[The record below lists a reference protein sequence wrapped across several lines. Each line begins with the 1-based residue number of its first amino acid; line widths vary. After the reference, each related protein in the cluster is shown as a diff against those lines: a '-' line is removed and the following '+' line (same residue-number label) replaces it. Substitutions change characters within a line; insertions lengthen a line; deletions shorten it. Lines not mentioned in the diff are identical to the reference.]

1 MGKKVATLFGKWDES
16 IHYVNGDGSGKPNPS
31 DASLLWKSS
40 KPPNV
45 TRYNLTSFAIT
56 LNELTPG
63 LQVDMITSYVS
74 YAFSFSSYASLIVF
88 YSFVWSRVFDH
99 GLRRSYHPRIPGS
112 GRTSG
117 IWRMENMKRQMQRNS
132 GWRKGKEWYVWHL
145 SLSFWSHA
153 HRHSYM
159 PASMADILL
168 AGFKLYVW
176 KVICYSYFRRG
187 LCIWFFY
194 DVPI

>member
-63 LQVDMITSYVS
+63 LQVDMMYYIKC
-74 YAFSFSSYASLIVF
+74 
-88 YSFVWSRVFDH
+88 FVCIFIF
-99 GLRRSYHPRIPGS
+99 L
-112 GRTSG
+112 
-117 IWRMENMKRQMQRNS
+117 
-132 GWRKGKEWYVWHL
+132 
-145 SLSFWSHA
+145 
-153 HRHSYM
+153 
-159 PASMADILL
+159 
-168 AGFKLYVW
+168 
-176 KVICYSYFRRG
+176 
-187 LCIWFFY
+187 LCISNCFL
-194 DVPI
+194 

>member
-88 YSFVWSRVFDH
+88 YSFV
-99 GLRRSYHPRIPGS
+99 
-112 GRTSG
+112 
-117 IWRMENMKRQMQRNS
+117 
-132 GWRKGKEWYVWHL
+132 
-145 SLSFWSHA
+145 
-153 HRHSYM
+153 
-159 PASMADILL
+159 
-168 AGFKLYVW
+168 
-176 KVICYSYFRRG
+176 
-187 LCIWFFY
+187 
-194 DVPI
+194 